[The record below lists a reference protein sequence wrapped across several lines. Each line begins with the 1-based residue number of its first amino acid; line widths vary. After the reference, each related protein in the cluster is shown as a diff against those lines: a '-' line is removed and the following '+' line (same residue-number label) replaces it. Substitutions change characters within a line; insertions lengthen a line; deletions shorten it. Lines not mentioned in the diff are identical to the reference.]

1 MNKTN
6 YGMDEKREVSIKEIK
21 NSKHKPIPLIL
32 LVLSIV
38 LLSLIIFRK
47 FLFGGYYFFTKGIL
61 SDLLRANLPTYYG
74 LYDAF
79 KSGGIWSWSMGIGD
93 TIFTHADVLGDPF
106 TYIIFLGGRAHIPD
120 MFIWHF
126 LIKLVFEGITCY
138 FYLFHFK
145 ISRIACVYGSVLYVF
160 SGFSLIA
167 GSNFALGTICVYF
180 PLILLGIEKFLEN
193 EKSGLLVISLVLTAI
208 YSYYFFYISG
218 ILAAIYMSVRLIMM
232 KSDFKRAVSKLFKLL
247 SFGIL
252 AVLAAAFIM
261 LPQLGIVL
269 GSSRAGSGTDTEFS
283 LGLLKFSISNFFTIF
298 SRSFN
303 LNLLG
308 DRTTNEYYGA
318 YFDYFQLSS
327 VFVTS
332 ASFILYGQYFA
343 YADRRKR
350 KWFIIISGLTAVL
363 LCIPFF
369 AFLTNAFITINY
381 RWEYIVSVIAAL
393 GCALGLDTLIKNK
406 KFNRKYLYATMAVSV
421 LFLGVAVRYFY
432 MSNNL
437 RLTEYA
443 VLPAISVIT
452 VFITVI
458 IIDFLTNRL
467 SRPEITANRKR
478 FACSFTALL
487 VAAVSI
493 FEIAYNYSPL
503 YSDDTEK
510 YGYKKDEAVYFDESY
525 EIINKIK
532 SDDSGFYRIYKDF
545 DSVVDK
551 NKIDSCNDAMAQNY
565 YGLKNYSSV
574 NNSNYIDFL
583 IANNVDLGITNYRLL
598 QNFHLV
604 YQGDGNYKIYDGNGK
619 LWTASKAAK
628 GTYTI
633 KLKKENSSDSQLW
646 KLKKQWN
653 GSYHII
659 SVKNNLYI
667 SLKDGEVVLR
677 NKEPEK
683 FIVEYQYKC
692 YVELSEEASDSSAL
706 KEGFYT
712 LFLKTQKDACLTCDS
727 ENKRI
732 KVGAKVDFSDYAKGQ
747 MLNYI
752 NDIGDN
758 LDLISFL
765 GVKYYLTKNK
775 DAVLPDYFEFLYE
788 SGGIYVYLNT
798 SYYPLAFTASAVTSS
813 ESFAE
818 YGEDERNEA
827 LLGSTVVDGASD
839 DALLGENN
847 FEERQAAF
855 SLTSFNN
862 DRVTAEISVPE
873 GAKYLNFSIPYS
885 KNWKVYIDGKS
896 VNAEKVNVGLL
907 GVKTDESMLNK
918 TVSIELRYIPR
929 EFYLGIAVSMI
940 TAALCAVYFVIKRI
954 RSAKIGR

>member
-1 MNKTN
+1 M
-6 YGMDEKREVSIKEIK
+6 GEKKE
-21 NSKHKPIPLIL
+21 
-32 LVLSIV
+32 VLSNSASSKKKN
-38 LLSLIIFRK
+38 LLSVTAVILFTAIISAIVFSD

-93 TIFTHADVLGDPF
+93 TIFTHADVFGDPF
-106 TYIIFLGGRAHIPD
+106 TYIIFLGGREHIPD

-138 FYLFHFK
+138 FYLHHFN
-145 ISRIACVYGSVLYVF
+145 ISRAACVYGSVLYAF

-180 PLILLGIEKFLEN
+180 PIILLGIEKFLEKG
-193 EKSGLLVISLVLTAI
+193 KSGLLLVSLVLTAI

-218 ILAAIYMSVRLIMM
+218 ILAAIYMTVRLIMM
-232 KSDFKRAVSKLFKLL
+232 KSDFKNTVLKLFKLL
-247 SFGIL
+247 GFGIL

-261 LPQLGIVL
+261 LPQLSIVL
-269 GSSRAGSGTDTEFS
+269 GSSRAGTGTDTEFS
-283 LGLLKFSISNFFTIF
+283 PGLLKFGISNFFTVF

-308 DRTTNEYYGA
+308 DRTANEYCGA

-327 VFVTS
+327 AFVTS

-343 YADRRKR
+343 YADRCKR

-381 RWEYIVSVIAAL
+381 RWEYIVSVIAAM

-406 KFNRKYLYATMAVSV
+406 KFNRKYLYATMAVSL

-432 MSNNL
+432 MSNNV

-443 VLPAISVIT
+443 VLPMISVIV
-452 VFITVI
+452 VFISVI
-458 IIDFLTNRL
+458 IIDFMLNRL
-467 SRPEITANRKR
+467 SKPEITANRKR
-478 FACSFTALL
+478 LVCSFTAFL

-493 FEIAYNYSPL
+493 LEIAYNYSPL

-525 EIINKIK
+525 EVINKIK
-532 SDDSGFYRIYKDF
+532 SEDSGFYRIYKDF

-551 NKIDSCNDAMAQNY
+551 NEIDSCNDAMAQNY

-583 IANNVDLGITNYRLL
+583 IANGAGLGITNYRLL

-604 YQGDGNYKIYDGNGK
+604 YQGDGNYKIYDVNGK
-619 LWTASKAAK
+619 LWTLSKSAK
-628 GTYTI
+628 GIYTI
-633 KLKKENSSDSQLW
+633 KLKKEASSEAQLW
-646 KLKKQWN
+646 RLEKQWN
-653 GSYHII
+653 GSYYIA
-659 SVKNNLYI
+659 SVKNNLYL

-677 NKEPEK
+677 SKKPEK
-683 FIVEYQYKC
+683 FTVQYQYKC
-692 YVELSEEASDSSAL
+692 YVEFSEEADASNAL

-712 LFLKTQKDACLTCDS
+712 LSLKNQKDACLTYDS
-727 ENKRI
+727 ENEKI
-732 KVGAKVDFSDYAKGQ
+732 KVGAEIDSSDYAKGQ

-752 NDIGDN
+752 NHIGDN

-775 DAVLPDYFEFLYE
+775 DAALPDYFEFLYE
-788 SGGIYVYLNT
+788 SDGIYVYLNT
-798 SYYPLAFTASAVTSS
+798 SYYPLAFTSSAVTSLD
-813 ESFAE
+813 SFAN
-818 YGEDERNEA
+818 YGQDERNKA
-827 LLGSTVVDGASD
+827 LLGSTVADNASD
-839 DALLGENN
+839 DALSGENN

-855 SLTSFNN
+855 SLTGFNN

-873 GAKYLNFSIPYS
+873 DAKYLNFSIPYS
-885 KNWKVYIDGKS
+885 KNWRVYIDGKS
-896 VNAEKVNVGLL
+896 VDTEKVNIGLL
-907 GVKTDESMLNK
+907 GVKTDERTLNK
-918 TVSIELRYIPR
+918 TVSLELRYIPR

-954 RSAKIGR
+954 RRAKIGR